1 MTATYTIN
9 ADGIVPF
16 IDPITFAPTIRHD
29 IIWFDDVEL
38 KLAPRPEI
46 KAWLDETFG
55 DTWHWRSND
64 GRDLAIEFACERD
77 LTVFLLRWT

>member
-1 MTATYTIN
+1 MTARYTIN
-9 ADGIVPF
+9 ADGVVPF
-16 IDPITFAPTIRHD
+16 LDPITFAPTIQHD
-29 IIWFDDVEL
+29 FIWFDDYEL

-55 DTWHWRSND
+55 DTWHWRSE
-64 GRDLAIEFACERD
+64 RDLVIEFASERD